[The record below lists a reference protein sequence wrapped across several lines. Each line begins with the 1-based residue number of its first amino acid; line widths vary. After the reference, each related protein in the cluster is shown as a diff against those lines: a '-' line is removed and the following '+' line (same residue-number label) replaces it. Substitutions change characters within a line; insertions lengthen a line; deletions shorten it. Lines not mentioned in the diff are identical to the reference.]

1 MHDFERFRADDSPP
15 QLIRS
20 WGHCQKKTPGFDP
33 VREPFPAQFAFFKL
47 HRPRENPDEHRLRN
61 SRDDQTFFDAL
72 AGINFDK
79 QVFPRLSAAD

>member
-1 MHDFERFRADDSPP
+1 
-15 QLIRS
+15 
-20 WGHCQKKTPGFDP
+20 
-33 VREPFPAQFAFFKL
+33 L

-72 AGINFDK
+72 AGMNFDK